1 MDAYMCLI
9 QHNLENV
16 EVINTNYEE
25 PTVKFKDGTKSSIYM
40 MLNES
45 DFLLSHLDLL
55 KTRFNGLSLDLTI
68 RFIEIEKLF
77 LIWNEAWRYYYLY

>member
-1 MDAYMCLI
+1 MDAYICLI

-55 KTRFNGLSLDLTI
+55 KTHFNGLSLDLTI
-68 RFIEIEKLF
+68 RFIRIYRKT
-77 LIWNEAWRYYYLY
+77 IPYMK